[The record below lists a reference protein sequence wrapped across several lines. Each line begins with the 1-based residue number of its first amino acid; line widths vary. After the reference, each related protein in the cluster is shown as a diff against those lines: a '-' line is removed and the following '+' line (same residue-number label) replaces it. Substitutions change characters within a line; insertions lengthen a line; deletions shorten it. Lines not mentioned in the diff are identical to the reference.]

1 MRAGSGELNFRRKTG
16 EGSRLQLQ
24 LQVQRD
30 QARQHIS
37 PAREWGERE
46 AAFFF
51 HVFLTENRIRLRMF
65 ART

>member
-1 MRAGSGELNFRRKTG
+1 MRAGSGELNSRRKTG
-16 EGSRLQLQ
+16 EGCRLQLQ
-24 LQVQRD
+24 FQRD

-37 PAREWGERE
+37 LAREWGERK
-46 AAFFF
+46 AAFF